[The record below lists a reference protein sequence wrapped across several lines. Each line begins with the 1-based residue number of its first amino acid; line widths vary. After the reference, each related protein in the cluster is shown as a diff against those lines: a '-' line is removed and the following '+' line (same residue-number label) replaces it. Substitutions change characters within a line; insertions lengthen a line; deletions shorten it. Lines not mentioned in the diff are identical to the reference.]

1 MTRASD
7 EQLELDFED
16 MNKSPE
22 QPPASPS
29 AQVSASIVCFTS
41 HLRLRRAHEAEVED
55 AKLLERITSRVQHFK

>member
-16 MNKSPE
+16 MHKSPE
-22 QPPASPS
+22 QALASPPAK
-29 AQVSASIVCFTS
+29 VSASIVCFTS
-41 HLRLRRAHEAEVED
+41 HLRLRRAREAEAED

>member
-16 MNKSPE
+16 KHRPRE
-22 QPPASPS
+22 RALASPS

-41 HLRLRRAHEAEVED
+41 HLRLRRAREAEVED

>member
-16 MNKSPE
+16 KRKPRE
-22 QPPASPS
+22 QALAPPS

-41 HLRLRRAHEAEVED
+41 HLRLRRAREVEVED

>member
-16 MNKSPE
+16 KPKPSE
-22 QPPASPS
+22 QALASPS

-41 HLRLRRAHEAEVED
+41 HLRLRRAHEANVKD